1 LDKDAA
7 ILKLFDKMKAE
18 LDRQQTK
25 LLEELDQTFIDKDR
39 KLKIE
44 LSELQYQHQGI
55 KSALLFTD
63 KLLEMG
69 HDLELTLNHD
79 PIINRLYNFINDNHH
94 LILQEDLPDITHL
107 EFIASNESSTI
118 QSIQQFGS
126 IDNTIIKI
134 SSHHSY
140 IQNIKKDG
148 NIFCPLNQLK
158 SFQIILKDDQG
169 NLIDQA
175 RKGILQIDI
184 KGPSLSPLVINHS
197 FFHLIDK
204 LFQYDLLNII
214 PFKLD

>member
-1 LDKDAA
+1 
-7 ILKLFDKMKAE
+7 MKAE
-18 LDRQQTK
+18 LDRQQAK

-39 KLKIE
+39 NLKIE

-79 PIINRLYNFINDNHH
+79 PIINRFNNFINNNHH
-94 LILQEDLPDITHL
+94 IILQEDLPHLTHL

-118 QSIQQFGS
+118 QFIQQFGF
-126 IDNTIIKI
+126 IENTIIKA
-134 SSHHSY
+134 SPHYSY

-148 NIFCPLNQLK
+148 NIFYPLNQPK

-169 NLIDQA
+169 NLIDKA
-175 RKGILQIDI
+175 RKGILKIDI
-184 KGPSLSPLVINHS
+184 KGPSLLPLVILKTN
-197 FFHLIDK
+197 FLQF
-204 LFQYDLLNII
+204 
-214 PFKLD
+214 PF